1 MPDASDQADDEEPIV
16 ASSELGAALREEWRA
31 EQEEITRD
39 AAEVWQHAR
48 TLLDVARDYMHRG
61 DRVVVTAARHR
72 ASGVIIEVARDRIAV
87 FDAVSDTRVDVQVAD
102 FVPLT
107 MHVSER
113 ARAGGRSG
121 ARAESF
127 RARLLELESS
137 ETAVAIATTHSGD
150 RIIGTIAVGVD
161 VVVVTGALG
170 ETVVPL
176 TAIAAAAPAG
186 W

>member
-1 MPDASDQADDEEPIV
+1 M
-16 ASSELGAALREEWRA
+16 REEWRA

-48 TLLDVARDYMHRG
+48 TLLDVAREYMHRG
-61 DRVVVTAARHR
+61 DQVVVTAAAHR

-87 FDAVSDTRVDVQVAD
+87 FDTVSETRVDVQIVD
-102 FVPLT
+102 SVPL
-107 MHVSER
+107 MLHVIER

-127 RARLLELESS
+127 RARLLELEASG
-137 ETAVAIATTHSGD
+137 EPVAIATTHTAD

-161 VVVVTGALG
+161 VIVVTTAVG
-170 ETVVPL
+170 ETVVPFP
-176 TAIAAAAPAG
+176 AIAAAAPAG